1 MRNTKTAPEAIRE
14 ILRVLRPS
22 LGRVVVTLLL
32 VLGAGALEGATI
44 GLLVPLLAVL
54 TSATPDASL
63 PVVGALFE
71 WVPPSRRI
79 AALAVAIAA
88 LALVKN
94 TLAILGAHSSGALRA
109 EMVIELRR
117 PLLERILRAP
127 PATLE
132 KHTSGEIINVF
143 LAETFRVNRFLEA
156 CMVFLQRSII
166 ALSYLVAML
175 ALSYRLTAATML
187 LGALIALLA
196 ARLGRRV
203 MGHGRELSQGS
214 SQLGRQVSEIVG
226 GLRVIRTTATEP
238 FFSKAF
244 EVPSATHAR
253 ADSGSSAALA
263 VQQGGIESLG
273 VAGAVVLVTL
283 AHRLWLSTGTLDV
296 AHFLAFGFGLVRLLP
311 ALNVVYS
318 TYGAIVITVGAIE
331 RTLGWLALPTYP
343 ARPFGTAKLPRLERG
358 ITFENLGFTYG
369 NGHAPLRDLSFT
381 LPAGETLAIVGP
393 SGTGKTT
400 LANLL
405 LRQREPT
412 AGRITFDGVDYWDF
426 TPEEYHRSVGF
437 VDQEPFM
444 FNASIAENV
453 VCGRPGIEREAV
465 VNALRMVQL
474 GELID
479 RLPEGIDTV
488 LAERGATLSG
498 GQRQRVAIA
507 RAIVSDPQV
516 LVLDEPTSALDLETE
531 QEVMRAV
538 AAASVGR
545 TTLIITHRGAIL
557 EHATRRLDLGTKQ
570 LSEQLPEAATRAQ
583 ESV

>member
-117 PLLERILRAP
+117 QLLERILRAP